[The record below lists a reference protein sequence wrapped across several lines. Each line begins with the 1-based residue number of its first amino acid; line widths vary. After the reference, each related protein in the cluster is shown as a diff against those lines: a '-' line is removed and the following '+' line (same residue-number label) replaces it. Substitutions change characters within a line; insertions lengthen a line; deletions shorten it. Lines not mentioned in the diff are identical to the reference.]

1 MNSTEPIVFVLNS
14 DPATRGGLCELIGS
28 RYSHVVPCGSGG
40 EYLRRP
46 KPDAPGCVIADI
58 DLPDM
63 SGLDLLRK
71 IAATDAPVV
80 FVTARSEVSC
90 SVRAIKLGALDFMT
104 IPFETTHLFEAIGE
118 ALVHDCN
125 TRAQRAAEQS
135 LCQRYASLTNRER
148 QVLRLVVIGL
158 RNKQSA
164 SELGISGFTLQ
175 IHRGQVM
182 QKMQARSIADLVRM
196 AEILKVPYYSSRAL
210 TQGHRVLPEARDPDL
225 WQPSP
230 PVFDL

>member
-1 MNSTEPIVFVLNS
+1 MSYTEPTVFVLNG
-14 DPATRGGLCELIGS
+14 DPGTRGGLCELVGS
-28 RYSHVVPCGSGG
+28 RYLHVVPCGSAG
-40 EYLRRP
+40 EYLRFP

-63 SGLDLLRK
+63 SGLDLLRN

-80 FVTARSEVSC
+80 FVTGRSEVSC

-104 IPFETTHLFEAIGE
+104 IPFETAHLLEAIGD
-118 ALVHDCN
+118 AIVHDCN
-125 TRAQRAAEQS
+125 TRARRAVELS
-135 LCQRYASLTNRER
+135 LCERYASLTNRER
-148 QVLRLVVIGL
+148 QVLRLVVSGL

-182 QKMQARSIADLVRM
+182 QKMQARSLADLVRM
-196 AEILKVPYYSSRAL
+196 AEILKVPYYSSHAL
-210 TQGHRVLPEARDPDL
+210 TEGQRILAV
-225 WQPSP
+225 
-230 PVFDL
+230 V

>member
-1 MNSTEPIVFVLNS
+1 MSFTEPTVFVLNG
-14 DPATRGGLCELIGS
+14 DPGTRGGLCELIGS
-28 RYSHVVPCGSGG
+28 RYLHVVPCGSAG
-40 EYLRRP
+40 EYLRFP

-63 SGLDLLRK
+63 SGLDLLRN

-80 FVTARSEVSC
+80 FVTGRSEVSC

-104 IPFETTHLFEAIGE
+104 IPFETAHLLDAIGD
-118 ALVHDCN
+118 AIVHDCN
-125 TRAQRAAEQS
+125 TRARRAVELS
-135 LCQRYASLTNRER
+135 LCERYASLTNRER
-148 QVLRLVVIGL
+148 QVLRLVVSGL

-182 QKMQARSIADLVRM
+182 QKMQARSLADLVRM
-196 AEILKVPYYSSRAL
+196 AETLKVPYYSLHSL
-210 TQGHRVLPEARDPDL
+210 TEGRDILPA
-225 WQPSP
+225 
-230 PVFDL
+230 V